1 MTKNEE
7 TQKQKPKA
15 PVREMVGVRLLPDTI
30 NLARSLSKTYHG
42 DEKKMGL
49 LIEDALNFYAA
60 HKEDEGRANALL
72 KTTEDIL
79 FKRFTEQVDQM
90 YKQMSQEND
99 RLFQRLGKLSAVSS
113 FETALSELMMKEVF
127 FSKDDKTKARYE
139 ELRSVAAKKMRDKYE
154 GMDAEEILRLTKQ
167 VQDLSKYAESLE
179 KDMAALMAERDAE
192 KKKANAYATECVA
205 HKRKLVE
212 AKEQFEK
219 AQRYGEYLWQGISWM
234 YGHQENENKGI
245 LGKRPDIN
253 TCWRAYQSE
262 HKNPGKPDEKFD
274 WNVVR

>member
-1 MTKNEE
+1 MRGATEVTKNEE

-90 YKQMSQEND
+90 YKQMSREND

-139 ELRSVAAKKMRDKYE
+139 ELRSVAAKKMKDKYE
-154 GMDAEEILRLTKQ
+154 GMNAEEILNLTK
-167 VQDLSKYAESLE
+167 
-179 KDMAALMAERDAE
+179 
-192 KKKANAYATECVA
+192 
-205 HKRKLVE
+205 
-212 AKEQFEK
+212 
-219 AQRYGEYLWQGISWM
+219 
-234 YGHQENENKGI
+234 
-245 LGKRPDIN
+245 
-253 TCWRAYQSE
+253 
-262 HKNPGKPDEKFD
+262 KFKI
-274 WNVVR
+274 

>member
-90 YKQMSQEND
+90 YKQMSREND

-139 ELRSVAAKKMRDKYE
+139 ELRSVAAKKMKDKYE
-154 GMDAEEILRLTKQ
+154 GMDAEEILNLTKKIQ
-167 VQDLSKYAESLE
+167 DMTQYMEKLEQDLLVVC
-179 KDMAALMAERDAE
+179 AERDTE
-192 KKKANAYATECVA
+192 KKKADSYAVGIVA
-205 HKRKLVE
+205 HKKKLVA

-219 AQRYGEYLWQGISWM
+219 AKRYADYLWQGISWM
-234 YGHQENENKGI
+234 YGHQEDQNKGI

-253 TCWRAYQSE
+253 TCWRAYQGE
-262 HKNPGKPDEKFD
+262 HKNPGKPEENFD
-274 WNVVR
+274 WDVR

>member
-90 YKQMSQEND
+90 YKQMSREND

-139 ELRSVAAKKMRDKYE
+139 ELRSVAAKKMKDKYE
-154 GMDAEEILRLTKQ
+154 GMDAENPQPNQKNSR
-167 VQDLSKYAESLE
+167 Y
-179 KDMAALMAERDAE
+179 DA
-192 KKKANAYATECVA
+192 V
-205 HKRKLVE
+205 HGE
-212 AKEQFEK
+212 A
-219 AQRYGEYLWQGISWM
+219 
-234 YGHQENENKGI
+234 
-245 LGKRPDIN
+245 
-253 TCWRAYQSE
+253 RAGFIHST
-262 HKNPGKPDEKFD
+262 
-274 WNVVR
+274 R